1 MAYFKKTCSIGLS
14 HSLFEFTASGYCV
27 QYEKLDQ
34 FCPKQKFATQG
45 RQIFSHH
52 NSVSIQD
59 IYVNIT
65 VGMANI
71 RLYQT
76 SKPDNNFNVTKLFN
90 PNQNIL

>member
-27 QYEKLDQ
+27 QYDKLDQ

-52 NSVSIQD
+52 NSVSI
-59 IYVNIT
+59 
-65 VGMANI
+65 
-71 RLYQT
+71 
-76 SKPDNNFNVTKLFN
+76 
-90 PNQNIL
+90 